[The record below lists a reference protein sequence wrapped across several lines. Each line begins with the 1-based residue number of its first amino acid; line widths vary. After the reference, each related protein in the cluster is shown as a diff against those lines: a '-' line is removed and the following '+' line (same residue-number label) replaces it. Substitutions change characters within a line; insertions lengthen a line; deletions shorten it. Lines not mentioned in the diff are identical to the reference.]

1 MTEAKIEFD
10 RDRASC
16 SIALCLRY
24 PFGTTEETSAMRSE
38 SFRATA
44 FRATQYDLDIRKAIP
59 GYESLHGMTQSLLQ
73 TSLNPSASVGSGT
86 GMELV
91 NYSKPNPEWLL
102 TGVDPAS
109 EMMAIAQVEIT
120 DRGLQERVN
129 LHTGYVNSLPKTE
142 QMDAATLMLVMHFL
156 ADDGA
161 KLQLLKD
168 IAQRLKPGAKLILA
182 DLYGDQ
188 SVSYFSLFT
197 KAWQDFYFSQ
207 LDDET
212 RIKAEA
218 NFQTSIRNSIYFVT
232 EARIIELLQAAG
244 FSQINKFYNAFLF
257 GGWIAQ
263 YTGS

>member
-1 MTEAKIEFD
+1 MAEAKIEFD
-10 RDRASC
+10 RD
-16 SIALCLRY
+16 
-24 PFGTTEETSAMRSE
+24 
-38 SFRATA
+38 
-44 FRATQYDLDIRKAIP
+44 RATQYDLDIRKAIP

-73 TSLNPSASVGSGT
+73 TSLSSLARLLIVGSGT

-91 NYSKPNPEWLL
+91 NYSKLNLEWLL
-102 TGVDPAS
+102 TGVDPSS
-109 EMMAIAQVEIT
+109 EMMAIAKSEIT
-120 DRGLQERVN
+120 RQGLQARVD

-142 QMDAATLMLVMHFL
+142 PMDAATLILVLHFL
-156 ADDGA
+156 PDDGA
-161 KLQLLKD
+161 KLQLLQD
-168 IAQRLKPGAKLILA
+168 VAQRLKPGAKLILV
-182 DLYGDQ
+182 DLFGDK
-188 SVSYFSLFT
+188 SASYFSEFF

-212 RIKAEA
+212 RTKAEA
-218 NFQTSIRNSIYFVT
+218 NFQPSINNSMYFVT